1 MDSESSFSTLIFKRP
16 EVLTQP
22 DVSWLPTFTDT
33 GTGSP
38 VIGDVSIRLSP
49 STTTPSSGMRSPGR
63 ISTILPTTAEPAGT
77 SRTVPFSS
85 RRTVSRTKIN
95 GFHDLTA
102 ALFNRAVFECFT
114 DPVEE
119 HNSDRL
125 PKLVDTESADG
136 RDAH

>member
-1 MDSESSFSTLIFKRP
+1 M
-16 EVLTQP
+16 TQP
-22 DVSWLPTFTDT
+22 DVDPALALYDNAVKRNAVT
-33 GTGSP
+33 GTDLYDIADNSGT
-38 VIGDVSIRLSP
+38 GRNLAD
-49 STTTPSSGMRSPGR
+49 STVFVKKNG
-63 ISTILPTTAEPAGT
+63 L
-77 SRTVPFSS
+77 
-85 RRTVSRTKIN
+85 RTKIN

-125 PKLVDTESADG
+125 PKLADTESADG